1 MAEITNDNAVIYATY
16 VTLYVNDIACNAIKE
31 IESRL
36 NRKDKKSLK
45 RWRELNS
52 HVSHYFIKYRNIVK
66 LQGLYFL
73 SNYNE
78 IIDECADKP
87 LTQIDTAIKYCLK
100 RHGIKDD
107 GLIHKTMAAH
117 ILVEFAVTT
126 VDSLC
131 DTLQKNDL
139 PYKPLLSW
147 RLLKTQQATRELYF
161 RVLRDIDNEV
171 LKEIS
176 SMIEPIISMLT
187 GAVAHYENFE
197 RAYEY
202 AIEEEKREYERNNK
216 PN

>member
-1 MAEITNDNAVIYATY
+1 MAEVTNDNAVIYATY

-31 IESRL
+31 IEPRL

-45 RWRELNS
+45 RWRELDK
-52 HVSHYFIKYRNIVK
+52 HVSQYFINYRKIVK
-66 LQGLYFL
+66 MQGLYFL

-100 RHGIKDD
+100 RHNIKDD

-126 VDSLC
+126 VESLC
-131 DTLQKNDL
+131 ETLQKNDL

-202 AIEEEKREYERNNK
+202 AIKEEEKHYNVRTKSN
-216 PN
+216 

>member
-1 MAEITNDNAVIYATY
+1 MAEVTNDNAVIYATY
-16 VTLYVNDIACNAIKE
+16 VTLYVNDIACNAVKE
-31 IESRL
+31 IEPRL
-36 NRKDKKSLK
+36 NRKDKKALK
-45 RWRELNS
+45 RWRELNT
-52 HVSHYFIKYRNIVK
+52 HISHYFINYRNIVK

-131 DTLQKNDL
+131 ETLQKNDL

-202 AIEEEKREYERNNK
+202 AIKEEEKHYNVRTK
-216 PN
+216 SS

>member
-1 MAEITNDNAVIYATY
+1 MAEVTNDNAVIYATY

-31 IESRL
+31 IEPRL

-45 RWRELNS
+45 RWRELDK
-52 HVSHYFIKYRNIVK
+52 HVSQYFINYRKIVR

-107 GLIHKTMAAH
+107 GLLHKTMVAH

-126 VDSLC
+126 VESLC
-131 DTLQKNDL
+131 ETLQKNDL

-147 RLLKTQQATRELYF
+147 RLLKTQHATRELYF

-202 AIEEEKREYERNNK
+202 AIKEEEKHYNVRTKSN
-216 PN
+216 